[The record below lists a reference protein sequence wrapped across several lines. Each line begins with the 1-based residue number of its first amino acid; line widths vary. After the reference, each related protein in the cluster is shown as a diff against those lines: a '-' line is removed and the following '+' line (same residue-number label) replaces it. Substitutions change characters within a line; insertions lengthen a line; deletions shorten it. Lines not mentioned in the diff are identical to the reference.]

1 MSYQFKNVSV
11 LVVESSEQMFSLTRD
26 VLATF
31 GIGQIIP
38 AYDIKKAFDL
48 FCKMKPD
55 FIMVDWMKETENGLD
70 LTRRIRTDQRS
81 PNPFVPIVMMTGF
94 SQKKRVLMARDSGIS
109 EFLVKP
115 YNVNTLYQKLEYLVE
130 KPRMFV
136 SAETYFGPDRRRKK
150 EDGYRGPDRR
160 SDEKPLI
167 KTPSLKKAGSKTV
180 N

>member
-11 LVVESSEQMFSLTRD
+11 LVVESSEQMFHLTRD
-26 VLATF
+26 VLSTF
-31 GIGQIIP
+31 GVGQVTP
-38 AYDIKKAFDL
+38 AYDIHKGFDI

-55 FIMVDWMKETENGLD
+55 FIMIDWLKDTENGLD
-70 LTRRIRTDQRS
+70 LTRRIRTDARS

-136 SAETYFGPDRRRKK
+136 NAETYFGPDRRRGIRN
-150 EDGYRGPDRR
+150 DGYAGPERR
-160 SDEKPLI
+160 ADDKPLI
-167 KTPSLKKAGSKTV
+167 KATANRKHA
-180 N
+180 